1 MENPPFPIPSK
12 LTDIKPC
19 LIIIAV
25 CFFAFFIN
33 NNPFPADLMESRN
46 LATAQEMVRTGNY
59 LIPTMNGELRL
70 EKPPLP
76 TWIAA
81 GVEHILA
88 DSLSAQR
95 CMAGIAATI
104 MALFLYLLVR
114 RLTKDRLLALIAAV
128 VLVTSYNVIMI
139 GRTATWDIYCHSFM
153 LVAIYLLVCA
163 FEMPGAQWGRF
174 ITAGIFM
181 GFSFLSKG
189 PISFYALLLPF
200 LIGYGITL
208 RPKTKG
214 KILSLSVMIVI
225 CLVVSFWWPCYIA
238 VFHPETGMAVAS
250 KESANWL
257 NHNVRPIWY
266 YWGFA
271 AEAGIWALF
280 WITSLVYF
288 FWKKKTG
295 HRTTFRFSIIWTFAA
310 LILLSLIPEKKT
322 RYLLPLLVPGAINTA
337 FYIWYSIQGLSAK
350 GKKVLFRINGS
361 LIIAIA
367 VAMPFF
373 LYLMFVREGAL
384 SWPVFI
390 VTLLFFIGL
399 ATWMFLGLYGKKGIF
414 PMRIF
419 AGTALTMVT
428 FLTFCFQPAGQLFI
442 NQERHSIHAVRDN
455 PNVKEL
461 PFYHSSKEE
470 IRMELVYEANRN
482 ITALDME
489 NDSLVYAA
497 LPFVLVGTEPAEQIL
512 AGKNVSIEY
521 IDTFDNNWRKPESK
535 RYNRNMVKQ
544 VSIISAGTLN

>member
-1 MENPPFPIPSK
+1 M
-12 LTDIKPC
+12 
-19 LIIIAV
+19 
-25 CFFAFFIN
+25 
-33 NNPFPADLMESRN
+33 
-46 LATAQEMVRTGNY
+46 
-59 LIPTMNGELRL
+59 
-70 EKPPLP
+70 
-76 TWIAA
+76 
-81 GVEHILA
+81 
-88 DSLSAQR
+88 
-95 CMAGIAATI
+95 
-104 MALFLYLLVR
+104 
-114 RLTKDRLLALIAAV
+114 
-128 VLVTSYNVIMI
+128 
-139 GRTATWDIYCHSFM
+139 
-153 LVAIYLLVCA
+153 
-163 FEMPGAQWGRF
+163 
-174 ITAGIFM
+174 
-181 GFSFLSKG
+181 
-189 PISFYALLLPF
+189 
-200 LIGYGITL
+200 
-208 RPKTKG
+208 
-214 KILSLSVMIVI
+214 
-225 CLVVSFWWPCYIA
+225 
-238 VFHPETGMAVAS
+238 
-250 KESANWL
+250 
-257 NHNVRPIWY
+257 
-266 YWGFA
+266 
-271 AEAGIWALF
+271 
-280 WITSLVYF
+280 
-288 FWKKKTG
+288 
-295 HRTTFRFSIIWTFAA
+295 
-310 LILLSLIPEKKT
+310 
-322 RYLLPLLVPGAINTA
+322 VPGAINTA